1 MRLADRLC
9 AADAWLLDRVFQPI
23 TDRLGERP
31 SAFDVGMSLQLG
43 AVVLGLAADA
53 VLFAVGLLTVS
64 DGVYD
69 GLSCACGLWFY
80 VFMSRQRGL
89 VRPGRANPLRLAY
102 RSMRL
107 LALGF
112 ALWSLVGSVG
122 SDASAAL
129 SYGLSA
135 LSNILF
141 VAGMYLISC
150 QPRPPGWRRTAPRR
164 AEAVAPG
171 LA

>member
-1 MRLADRLC
+1 MRLADRLV
-9 AADAWLLDRVFQPI
+9 AADEWLLDRVFQPI

-31 SAFDVGMSLQLG
+31 SGFDVGMSLQLG
-43 AVVLGLAADA
+43 AVVLGVAADA
-53 VLFAVGLLTVS
+53 VLLAIGLLSVT

-80 VFMSRQRGL
+80 VFMARQRSL
-89 VRPGRANPLRLAY
+89 VRPGRANPLRLTY
-102 RSMRL
+102 RAMRL

-112 ALWSLVGSVG
+112 ALWSLVSSVQ

-135 LSNILF
+135 LSNLAF

-150 QPRPPGWRRTAPRR
+150 QPRPPGWRRTAPSR
-164 AEAVAPG
+164 AATAEGMA
-171 LA
+171 